1 MSEGWKW
8 DKVTQR
14 KYDKS
19 IQVATFLGGFILA
32 TLTALIAQSD
42 NNPILCTMAVENR
55 TDFCKFVV
63 GDGKQLSNPSFWP
76 EYKELLIGGMGLV
89 GTLFIVS
96 VYGMKVGFVH
106 EKRIFF
112 LRFPI
117 YFMKLVLQEY

>member
-1 MSEGWKW
+1 
-8 DKVTQR
+8 
-14 KYDKS
+14 
-19 IQVATFLGGFILA
+19 
-32 TLTALIAQSD
+32 
-42 NNPILCTMAVENR
+42 MAVENR

-106 EKRIFF
+106 EKKDLFSEISHIFYEIGIAGILIIF
-112 LRFPI
+112 PFIVIPFSLIFGIIVFVIVITWICLYIYYHRSVIITKLRSHRP
-117 YFMKLVLQEY
+117 